1 MREHERFAP
10 MRWTMLCAGAQ
21 TVGVTVAASA
31 GLLADSVFPA
41 PRTSDA
47 TALAI
52 LVVVVGGL
60 VEGVA
65 LGTLQASGLRR
76 WLPAFNPRSWIL
88 ITTLVAGLGWASAT
102 VPTQLAQAERL
113 AEPPRG
119 IVIIGGLAI
128 GALMG
133 SVLGA
138 AQATVLH
145 GVVPHPWRWIWIS
158 TVAWTPAV
166 GIIFVGAALPRVDWP
181 VPLTLG
187 VAALTGV
194 SAGVVLGAVSGGF
207 WPLLEEHVHRTLS

>member
-1 MREHERFAP
+1 MKGPERFAP
-10 MRWTMLCAGAQ
+10 VRWTMLCAGAE

-31 GLLADSVFPA
+31 GLLADRAFPA
-41 PRTSDA
+41 PRTPDA

-60 VEGVA
+60 VEGVV
-65 LGTLQASGLRR
+65 LGSLQASGLRR
-76 WLPAFNPRSWIL
+76 WLPAFSPRSWIL

-102 VPTQLAQAERL
+102 VPTQLAQADNL
-113 AEPPRG
+113 AEPPRVVV
-119 IVIIGGLAI
+119 IVGGLAI

-145 GVVPHPWRWIWIS
+145 GVIPHPWRWIWIS
-158 TVAWTPAV
+158 TIAWTPAV
-166 GIIFVGAALPRVDWP
+166 GIIFVGAALPRADWS

-187 VAALTGV
+187 VAAITGG

-207 WPLLEEHVHRTLS
+207 WPLLQEHVHRTIA